1 VRETPS
7 AGEADCRRGRVATA
21 TAPDRRRVTGKQI
34 VREAAREG
42 EADYR
47 RCQVA
52 AATDRH
58 RRLGVAD
65 RCRRQVATGRRR
77 IGVADH
83 D

>member
-1 VRETPS
+1 MQERQIAIDVGWPPRRQAS
-7 AGEADCRRGRVATA
+7 CDREAD
-21 TAPDRRRVTGKQI
+21 
-34 VREAAREG
+34 REGAAREG

-65 RCRRQVATGRRR
+65 RCRRQVATGRQK
-77 IGVADH
+77 IGVADRG
-83 D
+83 